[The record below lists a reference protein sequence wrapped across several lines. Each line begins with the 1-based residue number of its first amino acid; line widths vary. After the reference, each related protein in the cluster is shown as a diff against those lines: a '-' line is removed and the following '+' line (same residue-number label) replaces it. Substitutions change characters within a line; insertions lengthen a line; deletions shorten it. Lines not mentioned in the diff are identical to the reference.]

1 MSIPKTAIH
10 QISLTFPP
18 DFEKNNQHAKLNI
31 LKILINFYKFYVLLQ
46 LNALPLFSSKATNIP
61 FCLSVM
67 VGSSY
72 FFTNPST

>member
-31 LKILINFYKFYVLLQ
+31 LKILINFYKFFVLLQ
-46 LNALPLFSSKATNIP
+46 LDALPFLVAKLQIF
-61 FCLSVM
+61 LSVCQ
-67 VGSSY
+67 
-72 FFTNPST
+72 